1 MTDIWTRVLR
11 FWPIILVALMVL
23 IAGAETRYQVAQL
36 VADRRVDIEQ
46 WKLLR
51 SQGHKIVDHERRLQ
65 DAEQH
70 ITPESIQA
78 WGAVRQTVAEDHR
91 LLSEH
96 LRGHD

>member
-1 MTDIWTRVLR
+1 MEIWQKILR
-11 FWPIILVALMVL
+11 FWPIIVVGLMVL

-65 DAEQH
+65 GAEQH
-70 ITPESIQA
+70 MTPAAIQA
-78 WGAVRQTVAEDHR
+78 WGAVQQTVREDHQA
-91 LLSEH
+91 LMDH
-96 LRGHD
+96 LRRHP